1 MACRENRQWRF
12 PMVMKSDVKVVDC
25 TVRDG
30 GLINR
35 WQFDDDL
42 VRAVFRAVEAS
53 GVDYL
58 ELGYRASEKMF
69 SPQEY
74 GPWRFTSDE
83 HLRRIVGAAK
93 PRVKLGA
100 MVDIGRVEPEDIL
113 PAAESPLSF
122 FRVATYLKE
131 VTKAVELVNLIADRG
146 YETFI
151 NIMAI
156 STVNDYELAE
166 GLRLIDRETQV
177 TAVSVVDSYGSLL
190 PSEVDHL
197 VKLFCDELPG
207 RQTGFH
213 AHNNLQLGFANSIQ
227 AIQSGATF
235 CDATVYGIGR
245 AAGNCPLELLIGYLK
260 DPRFSIEPVL
270 QVIQDKFVDLR
281 ETIEWGYLLPYM
293 VTGLLNEHPRAGI
306 AWRNSPDRDRYA
318 DFYRQLTTPECTTS
332 N

>member
-1 MACRENRQWRF
+1 
-12 PMVMKSDVKVVDC
+12 MVMNSDVKVVDC

-42 VRAVFRAVEAS
+42 VRAVFQAIDAS

-69 SPQEY
+69 SPTEY
-74 GPWRFTSDE
+74 GPWRFTRDDHVRKIIGSST
-83 HLRRIVGAAK
+83 
-93 PRVKLGA
+93 PRAKLGA
-100 MVDIGRVEPEDIL
+100 MVDIGRVEPQDIL
-113 PAAESPLSF
+113 PADESPLSF

-131 VTKAVELVNLIADRG
+131 VTKAVELANLIADRG

-156 STVNDYELAE
+156 STVNDYELAA
-166 GLRLIDRETQV
+166 GLRLIDRETKV
-177 TAVSVVDSYGSLL
+177 TAVTVVDSYGSLL
-190 PSEVDHL
+190 PNEVDHL
-197 VKLFCDELPG
+197 VNLFRKELPE
-207 RQTGFH
+207 RRTGFH
-213 AHNNLQLGFANSIQ
+213 AHNNLQLGFANTIQ

-245 AAGNCPLELLIGYLK
+245 AAGNCPMELLIGFLK
-260 DPRFSIEPVL
+260 DPRFNLEPVL

-281 ETIEWGYLLPYM
+281 EKIEWGYLLPYM
-293 VTGLLNEHPRAGI
+293 ITGMLNEHPRVGI
-306 AWRNSPDRDRYA
+306 AWRNSPERDRYA
-318 DFYRQLTTPECTTS
+318 DFYRQLTTPECTA
-332 N
+332 NN